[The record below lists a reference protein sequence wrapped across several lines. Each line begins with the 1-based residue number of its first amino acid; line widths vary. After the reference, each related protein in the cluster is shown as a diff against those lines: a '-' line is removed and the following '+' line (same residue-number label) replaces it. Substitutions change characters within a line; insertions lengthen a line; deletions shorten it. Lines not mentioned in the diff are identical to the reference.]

1 MTLFNVEIDFDAKD
15 YVSLSIDGENAHLL
29 DESDIERALLAGS
42 YQDRVAAWVETCF
55 GESSDPRRKTR
66 RAHRFAE
73 EAIEFLQ
80 SIGIPKEHVLQL
92 VDYVY
97 SRPEGDP
104 VQELGGVMVT
114 LCGAATAHDLDV
126 NECAEKELA
135 RVWTKVDA
143 LRSKNATQDKSS
155 PLPGVTPVDPRTG
168 RPIGDHGTALQA
180 MQFATESYIA
190 MSQEREFLKGWVEGN
205 LDEWPEFYEWLKKEE
220 SK

>member
-1 MTLFNVEIDFDAKD
+1 MNLFNVEIDFDAKD

-29 DESDIERALLAGS
+29 DESDIERALMAGS

-73 EAIEFLQ
+73 EALEFLQ
-80 SIGIPKEHVLQL
+80 SVGIPKEHVLQL

-97 SRPEGDP
+97 SRPECDP
-104 VQELGGVMVT
+104 AQELGGVMVT
-114 LCGAATAHDLDV
+114 ICGAATAHDLDV

-143 LRSKNATQDKSS
+143 LRAKNDTQDKSS
-155 PLPGVTPVDPRTG
+155 PLPGATPVDPRTG

-180 MQFATESYIA
+180 IKFATSNHVVRGCESD
-190 MSQEREFLKGWVEGN
+190 FLGSWMLGELVS
-205 LDEWPEFYEWLKKEE
+205 WPEFYEWLKKYE

>member
-1 MTLFNVEIDFDAKD
+1 MKPFNVEIDFDAKD

-29 DESDIERALLAGS
+29 DESDIERALMAGS

-73 EAIEFLQ
+73 EALEFLQ

-114 LCGAATAHDLDV
+114 LCGAATAHDLDLH
-126 NECAEKELA
+126 ECAEK
-135 RVWTKVDA
+135 
-143 LRSKNATQDKSS
+143 
-155 PLPGVTPVDPRTG
+155 
-168 RPIGDHGTALQA
+168 
-180 MQFATESYIA
+180 
-190 MSQEREFLKGWVEGN
+190 
-205 LDEWPEFYEWLKKEE
+205 
-220 SK
+220 

>member
-1 MTLFNVEIDFDAKD
+1 MKPFNVEIDFDAKD

-55 GESSDPRRKTR
+55 GESIDPRRKTR

-73 EAIEFLQ
+73 EALEFLQ

-114 LCGAATAHDLDV
+114 LCGAATAHDLDL

-143 LRSKNATQDKSS
+143 LRAKNDTQDKSS
-155 PLPGVTPVDPRTG
+155 PLPGVTQIDPRTG
-168 RPIGDHGTALQA
+168 RPLGDHGTALQA
-180 MQFATESYIA
+180 MQFATESYSA
-190 MSQEREFLKGWVEGN
+190 MSQEREFLKGWMEGN
-205 LDEWPEFYEWLKKEE
+205 LDEWPEFYEWLKKED

>member
-1 MTLFNVEIDFDAKD
+1 MKPFNVEIDFDAKD

-73 EAIEFLQ
+73 EALEFLQ
-80 SIGIPKEHVLQL
+80 SVGIPREDVLQL

-97 SRPEGDP
+97 GRPAGDP

-143 LRSKNATQDKSS
+143 IRAKSATQDKSS
-155 PLPGVTPVDPRTG
+155 PLPGVTPIDPRTG

-180 MQFATESYIA
+180 MQFATESYSA
-190 MSQEREFLKGWVEGN
+190 MSQEREFLKGWMEGN
-205 LDEWPEFYEWLKKEE
+205 LDEWPEFYEWLKKDE